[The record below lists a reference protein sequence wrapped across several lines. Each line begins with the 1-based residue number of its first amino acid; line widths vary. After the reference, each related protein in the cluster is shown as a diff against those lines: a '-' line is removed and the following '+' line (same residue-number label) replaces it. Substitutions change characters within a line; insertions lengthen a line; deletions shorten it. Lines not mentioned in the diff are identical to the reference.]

1 MCDDG
6 LKRIQPKYYC
16 NMIKNNY
23 YKTNSQTGHDLT

>member
-6 LKRIQPKYYC
+6 LKRILAKYYC

-23 YKTNSQTGHDLT
+23 YKTNLQTEHDLT